1 MPQSFAFGRADG
13 GAELF
18 AGTATGGQTTLAAQT
33 TLVAAAT
40 KATGGLNVVTPI
52 AGSTAFRLPKD
63 AAVGSPIV
71 VTNSAATA
79 VALLVFPPFDEVA
92 AAAAGG
98 KIFGWQAA
106 LPTAN
111 ASMAVAQ
118 GRTVVLYPHPNGIDF
133 TAIWSAIA

>member
-18 AGTATGGQTTLAAQT
+18 ASVAAVGQTTLAAQT

-52 AGSTAFRLPKD
+52 AGSTAFRLPLN
-63 AAVGSPIV
+63 AAVGSPII
-71 VTNSAATA
+71 VTNNAATA
-79 VALLVFPPFDEVA
+79 VTLSVFPPFNEVTGV
-92 AAAAGG
+92 AAGG
-98 KIFGWQAA
+98 VIFGWQAV

-111 ASMAVAQ
+111 ASMAVGQ
-118 GRTVVLYPHPNGIDF
+118 GRTVVFYPHPNGIDF
-133 TAIWSAIA
+133 TAIWSAVA